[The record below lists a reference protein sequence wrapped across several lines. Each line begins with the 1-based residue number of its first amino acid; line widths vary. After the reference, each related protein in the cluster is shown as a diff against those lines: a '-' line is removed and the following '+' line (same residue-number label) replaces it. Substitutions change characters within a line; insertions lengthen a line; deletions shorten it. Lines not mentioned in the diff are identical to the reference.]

1 MRLAGCCPPGRAPS
15 HEPRLG
21 LGLRAAAS
29 GLALVVLLT
38 QCPRP
43 QHGCPPGRG
52 RWPTWCLRSCSSR
65 PFSNSALRAR
75 PPAELLSSSCCL
87 SSSSSPRCLQ
97 AQRRSVRGA
106 GGGGVAGHGRPLPGG
121 TWLPAGPAAP
131 SPRPP
136 RGGAAAEAAAGP
148 AAPAPAAARSC
159 RWRAG
164 WGAAPGIPCP
174 SNPAAPTA
182 KAALVASVQ
191 GPQLGPMSCPRLLC
205 PSTIFSV
212 LPEGGALG

>member
-21 LGLRAAAS
+21 LGLRAAAP

-43 QHGCPPGRG
+43 QHGRPPGRG

-87 SSSSSPRCLQ
+87 SSSSSPRCLR

-164 WGAAPGIPCP
+164 WGGGGGRCTRHPLPLQP
-174 SNPAAPTA
+174 
-182 KAALVASVQ
+182 
-191 GPQLGPMSCPRLLC
+191 SCPHGKGSPGGISAGATAR
-205 PSTIFSV
+205 PHV
-212 LPEGGALG
+212 LPSASLSQYHLQHPS